1 MFIKEKL
8 QQDKKISD
16 KANKIFDNIKGEF
29 KLENNEKKAIKI
41 SFNTF
46 LAIAASLVIV
56 GFVGVNIYANSLG
69 KPNIIS
75 GIQALIRKEE
85 KENTDEIAKELF
97 EKGAEEI
104 RRLHY
109 SGFIKEEYEVEG
121 DLIEKNING
130 RIYVKT
136 NEKYE
141 KAVQKYEEI
150 FRKYKSVK

>member
-1 MFIKEKL
+1 MNKKDIFIKEKL

-75 GIQALIRKEE
+75 GIQALIRKDE
-85 KENTDEIAKELF
+85 KENTDDHNDQQETGSTTLMLS
-97 EKGAEEI
+97 GAFHDVFHI
-104 RRLHY
+104 LSSVWFY
-109 SGFIKEEYEVEG
+109 
-121 DLIEKNING
+121 
-130 RIYVKT
+130 
-136 NEKYE
+136 
-141 KAVQKYEEI
+141 
-150 FRKYKSVK
+150 RKYQNIKIL